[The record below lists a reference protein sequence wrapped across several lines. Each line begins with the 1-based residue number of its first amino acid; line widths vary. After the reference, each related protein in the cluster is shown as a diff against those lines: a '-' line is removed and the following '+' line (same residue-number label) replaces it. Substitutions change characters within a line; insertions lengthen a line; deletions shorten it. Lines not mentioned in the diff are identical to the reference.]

1 MALELV
7 DQKRITILDVVKA
20 VVDEKL
26 FAPGY
31 GIIDLITVMD
41 VHVHCLLVIIEMC
54 KRKGVAFHTVFH
66 GFFA

>member
-7 DQKRITILDVVKA
+7 DQKQITILDVVKA

-41 VHVHCLLVIIEMC
+41 VHVPVSYTHL
-54 KRKGVAFHTVFH
+54 
-66 GFFA
+66 FFRSMGISGLPEAGG